1 MVVQCVEEGLL
12 LGVVDPELREEGT
25 SITFL
30 MTKDKVY
37 IQQIK
42 ELLNAAV
49 KERLFLIATS
59 APQLV
64 IA

>member
-12 LGVVDPELREEGT
+12 LGVVDPELRKERT

-30 MTKDKVY
+30 MTKNMVY

-42 ELLNAAV
+42 ELLKAAV